1 MSGYTRIKIVSK
13 KKSKSLTMVGVDSDI
28 GEQVGDSKRFTSH
41 LSFHRGQMTSKKR
54 RDQDGKRCMALCK
67 VKKDNGDQAKG
78 DYYEPRPKKL
88 G

>member
-1 MSGYTRIKIVSK
+1 MA
-13 KKSKSLTMVGVDSDI
+13 GVESDI

-88 G
+88 GWGSGWIDGRTRMIEDQRQ